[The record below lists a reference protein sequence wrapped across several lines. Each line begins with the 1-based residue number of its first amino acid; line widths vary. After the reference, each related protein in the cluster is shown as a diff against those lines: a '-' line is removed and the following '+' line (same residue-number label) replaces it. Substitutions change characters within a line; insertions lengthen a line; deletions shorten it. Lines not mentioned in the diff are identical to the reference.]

1 MVSDSIPRHDPRES
15 GSTSSRSNGDAE
27 VEVEVETAEGEVST
41 VETLIDEMIQARIS
55 HLESEIESLEARLE
69 EVDNFARISLNE
81 RKVQRTEANL
91 AEFSDSL
98 TGFAE
103 KAFND
108 INELEDRLDTQ
119 ALLLAAVLE
128 TLDASELDID
138 LEEVRKFQRANVV
151 LRETPEERLLNAIG
165 EEGEEGNESADAA
178 DLDRVRG
185 VGSAYAE
192 RLHGAGIETVSDL
205 AGADADDL
213 GERIDISPSRVADWI
228 DHANELTA

>member
-15 GSTSSRSNGDAE
+15 RSTSSRSDGDAE
-27 VEVEVETAEGEVST
+27 IEAAEGEMST

-55 HLESEIESLEARLE
+55 HLESEIKALEEGLE